1 MDGMTD
7 TEFEIAVRVGLQ
19 RSDAIQFVVV
29 YESPKDYPG
38 QYVARAHFVGQG
50 LRWASADTFIVR
62 DSIAGIRRLIAPL
75 GMCRINR
82 DIKDDAVIVESWI

>member
-38 QYVARAHFVGQG
+38 QYVGRVHFAGKG
-50 LRWASADTFIVR
+50 LCWASADTFIVR
-62 DSIAGIRRLIAPL
+62 DRIEDIRRLVAPM

-82 DIKDDAVIVESWI
+82 DAKDDAVIVEFWI